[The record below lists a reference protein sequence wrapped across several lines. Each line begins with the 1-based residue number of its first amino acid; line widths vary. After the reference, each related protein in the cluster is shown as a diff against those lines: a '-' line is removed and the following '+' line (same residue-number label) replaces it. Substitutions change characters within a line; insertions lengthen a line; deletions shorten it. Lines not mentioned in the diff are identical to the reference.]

1 MMISQARVTV
11 GWASGFLYALVANLA
26 SRTRK
31 RFNILYLNARLSRK
45 NVTRSLNDYTSCI
58 LLVSRVVLS
67 LEGHCS
73 LLMGDVQ
80 VLPHETQNTV
90 YRYLI
95 AISKLRLGILTEHGE
110 GA

>member
-26 SRTRK
+26 SRK

-58 LLVSRVVLS
+58 LLVSRVVSS

-95 AISKLRLGILTEHGE
+95 AISKLRLGILTEQGE
-110 GA
+110 CS

>member
-26 SRTRK
+26 SRK

-73 LLMGDVQ
+73 LLRLMGDVQ

-95 AISKLRLGILTEHGE
+95 AISKLRLGILTEQGE
-110 GA
+110 GS

>member
-26 SRTRK
+26 SRK
-31 RFNILYLNARLSRK
+31 RFDILYLNARLSRK

-90 YRYLI
+90 YYRYLI
-95 AISKLRLGILTEHGE
+95 AISKLRLGILTEQGE
-110 GA
+110 CS

>member
-26 SRTRK
+26 SRK

-95 AISKLRLGILTEHGE
+95 AISKLRLGILTEQGE
-110 GA
+110 GS

>member
-1 MMISQARVTV
+1 MQTECSVSVMRNV
-11 GWASGFLYALVANLA
+11 LVANLA
-26 SRTRK
+26 SRK

-95 AISKLRLGILTEHGE
+95 AISKLWLGMILTEQGE
-110 GA
+110 GS

>member
-26 SRTRK
+26 SRK
-31 RFNILYLNARLSRK
+31 RFDILYLNARLSRK

-73 LLMGDVQ
+73 LLMGDV
-80 VLPHETQNTV
+80 PHETQNTV

-95 AISKLRLGILTEHGE
+95 AISKLRLGILTERGE
-110 GA
+110 GS

>member
-26 SRTRK
+26 SRK

-95 AISKLRLGILTEHGE
+95 AISKLRLGILTERGE
-110 GA
+110 GS